1 MTVIIFFLFGG
12 ILAIL
17 VKLHLGVDNLFTT
30 FIRTFIMYFFV
41 VLTLRLMGKRQ
52 IGELE
57 PSELVVTIVISEV
70 AALPIQDT
78 SQPLINSLIAIF
90 LLLILEVVISFIA
103 YKNFSVRKVL
113 YGTPSI
119 FYEKGVI
126 NQEEMK
132 KQRFNLNDLMETVRN
147 TGAVNL
153 SEVDY
158 VIMETNGN
166 VSVIPSAQSR
176 AVTPSDMGINS
187 KPSLISYVI
196 IDGGTLN
203 KKNLKLMGYD
213 EEWLIKQLK
222 KNNLSSVS
230 EVFCMTADQNGS
242 VVIIPNLTKKEKN
255 K

>member
-1 MTVIIFFLFGG
+1 M
-12 ILAIL
+12 
-17 VKLHLGVDNLFTT
+17 FTT
-30 FIRTFIMYFFV
+30 FIRTIIMYFFV

-90 LLLILEVVISFIA
+90 LLLILEVIISFIA
-103 YKNFSVRKVL
+103 YKNLSARKIL

-126 NQEEMK
+126 NQAEMK

-153 SEVDY
+153 SDVDY

-166 VSVIPSAQSR
+166 VSVIPSAHSR
-176 AVTPSDMGINS
+176 PVTAQDMGIKS
-187 KPSLISYVI
+187 EPSFVSYVI
-196 IDGGTLN
+196 IDNGTLN
-203 KKNLKLMGYD
+203 RKNLHLMGYD
-213 EEWLIKQLK
+213 DKWLNKQLK
-222 KNNLSSVS
+222 SNNLTSVS
-230 EVFCMTADQNGS
+230 QVFCMTADPDGTV
-242 VVIIPNLTKKEKN
+242 VVIPDSSKRRSKK
-255 K
+255 

>member
-1 MTVIIFFLFGG
+1 M
-12 ILAIL
+12 
-17 VKLHLGVDNLFTT
+17 FTT
-30 FIRTFIMYFFV
+30 FIRTIIMYFFV

-78 SQPLINSLIAIF
+78 SQPLVNSLMAIF
-90 LLLILEVVISFIA
+90 LLLVLEVIISFIA
-103 YKNFSVRKVL
+103 YKNLSARKIL

-126 NQEEMK
+126 NQAEMK

-166 VSVIPSAQSR
+166 VSVIPNAQSR
-176 AVTPSDMGINS
+176 PVTAKEMNIKSDPSFV
-187 KPSLISYVI
+187 SYVI
-196 IDGGTLN
+196 IDNGTLN
-203 KKNLKLMGYD
+203 RKNLKLMGYD
-213 EEWLIKQLK
+213 DVWLQKQLK
-222 KNNLSSVS
+222 KNNLNSVS
-230 EVFCMTADQNGS
+230 QVFCMTADPDGT
-242 VVIIPNLTKKEKN
+242 VVILPDSDKRRKRK
-255 K
+255 

>member
-1 MTVIIFFLFGG
+1 ML
-12 ILAIL
+12 
-17 VKLHLGVDNLFTT
+17 TT
-30 FIRTFIMYFFV
+30 FIRTIIMYFFV

-70 AALPIQDT
+70 AALPVQDT
-78 SQPLINSLIAIF
+78 SQPIVNSLIAIF
-90 LLLILEVVISFIA
+90 LLLILEVCVSFVA
-103 YKNFSVRKVL
+103 YKNFSARKFL

-119 FYEKGVI
+119 FYEKGII

-166 VSVIPSAQSR
+166 VSVIPNAQSR
-176 AVTPSDMGINS
+176 PVTPQDMGIKS
-187 KPSLISYVI
+187 QPSYVSYVI
-196 IDGGTLN
+196 IDSGTLN
-203 KKNLKLMGYD
+203 RKNLELMGYD
-213 EEWLIKQLK
+213 DKWLDKQLK

-230 EVFCMTADQNGS
+230 QVFCMTADPDGTV
-242 VVIIPNLTKKEKN
+242 VVIPDSSQRRAKK
-255 K
+255 